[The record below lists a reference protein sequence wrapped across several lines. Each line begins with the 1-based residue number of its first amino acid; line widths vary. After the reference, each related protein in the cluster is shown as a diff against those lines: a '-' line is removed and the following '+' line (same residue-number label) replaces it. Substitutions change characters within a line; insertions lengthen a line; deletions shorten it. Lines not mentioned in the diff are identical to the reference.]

1 MRLEL
6 EPHEIRALGAI
17 VAEELLRSL
26 APRLDLLLSPLV
38 QRALPPAGP
47 TSQSS
52 MTSTPPPPESAL
64 MNRREVMAL
73 TGLGSTTIW
82 RHEGT
87 GGFPARVQLSP
98 GRVGWRRSE
107 VMAWIASRG

>member
-1 MRLEL
+1 
-6 EPHEIRALGAI
+6 
-17 VAEELLRSL
+17 
-26 APRLDLLLSPLV
+26 
-38 QRALPPAGP
+38 
-47 TSQSS
+47 
-52 MTSTPPPPESAL
+52 

-98 GRVGWRRSE
+98 GRMEAFRGHGLDCFARLVVYFSCGVLRG
-107 VMAWIASRG
+107 IAAFFMFVITKYRCIALPVQVYQQQDRQTDVFLADRLEDT